1 MTKMDQMSEGAAVY
15 VQLLGSPRVRV
26 GSKQIPFVPDKRYQL
41 LAYLAYQGDWISREK
56 LAFLFWPDAPTAC
69 SRVNLRGLLQ
79 RVRSLSWLIGL
90 ERDEHKLRWFV
101 ESDVARIKQ
110 AIGEGKV
117 NETLSLYQGPLL
129 LGLEGDGEGEYG
141 AWLAMEREQF
151 HSRWRDGVLFKIREL
166 EGAGKQPQVAPLL
179 KHLLEQDPL
188 DEEVLQ
194 TYMRVAADS
203 GNQGQAL
210 GAYRHFVKRLK
221 VELAM
226 EPTTATEQLAKVI
239 TGSATASLSTLRT
252 SSKSSPSPTQTPLN
266 LEPSPHVRRLNV
278 PLPPRPTSSFVGR
291 SLELEQITHL
301 LSQEGCRLLTVT
313 GPGGVGKTRF
323 ALQATQKLARNYP
336 NGAYFIPLDSLTSPD
351 FIPTSLVKALGLE
364 LRGQEDAL
372 TQVIRFIE
380 SRRLLLVLDNY
391 EHLLQGATI
400 ASELLESCPGL
411 TLVVTSREHLN
422 LEEEWLLPLD
432 GLSYPLASG
441 DLWEAST
448 HEAVQL
454 FAERAKRVQPS
465 FTLTEETLP
474 HVVEICRLTLGLP
487 LGLEL
492 AAAWLRAMPVAEI
505 VIEIGRDYDFLS
517 RSSRNLADRHRSIRA
532 VFEHS
537 WRLLSSTE
545 QLVLRK
551 LSVFQGG
558 FRKEAAAYVTGAS
571 YAVLAA
577 LVDKSLLRFSP
588 EGRYDRHQ
596 LIYQYTQEKLQELP
610 KEHEE
615 TLERYGLYYH
625 RLLQGWGEEL
635 EGPHIRRAVDFFE
648 EELDNIRLA
657 WEWAAKGVR
666 TKELQRGAWHLVT
679 FLQLR
684 GYFREGIKLLHLAEL
699 ALDHTNAAH
708 QTSLGYVLLA
718 LARLFYR
725 LRETYPQKTKE
736 AAQRATDLLHPG
748 GEYWGITV
756 ALVYIGLTQSQ
767 EGNSDSGR
775 RYLQESLMLARK
787 NKFVDLIGGV
797 LINLAFIEDKLGDL
811 REAEHHTREALN
823 IYRDQKNPR
832 KTAEALKHLGFIILS
847 TKGPEQA
854 LELLHEALELFS
866 EYGDKMEELHT
877 TVGLTRGYLKLED
890 YKATII
896 WAEQGRRQAEKLGIF
911 FFKIML
917 LLQQAHAYAG
927 LDDFTRSARLLEK
940 SSQLVHTI
948 REPNMRKT
956 VILLTLLGATHLN
969 IKKKNLEAGGIYIG
983 CVLCNLE
990 VLEFHDKQVAKEFLE
1005 FLQLQLPSDKLATLL
1020 ERGKKIG
1027 LEEALQKLKTKM
1039 ATHTPLDF

>member
-1 MTKMDQMSEGAAVY
+1 MDQMSEGAAVY
-15 VQLLGSPRVRV
+15 VQLLGSPKARI

-41 LAYLAYQGDWISREK
+41 LAFLAYQGDWVSREK
-56 LAFLFWPDAPTAC
+56 LAFLFWPDTLAA
-69 SRVNLRGLLQ
+69 SGRVNLRGLLH
-79 RVRSLSWLIGL
+79 RVRSLPWLIGL
-90 ERDEHKLRWFV
+90 ETDEHRLRWSV
-101 ESDVARIKQ
+101 ETDVVRVRQ

-129 LGLEGDGEGEYG
+129 LGLDGDGDGEREYG
-141 AWLAMEREQF
+141 EWLSMEREQF
-151 HSRWRDGVLFKIREL
+151 HRRWRDGVLFKIREL
-166 EGAGKQPQVAPLL
+166 EGSGKQAQVAPLL

-210 GAYRHFVKRLK
+210 GAYQSFVKRLQ

-239 TGSATASLSTLRT
+239 TGSTTALLSISHT
-252 SSKSSPSPTQTPLN
+252 SSKPPPLPSQTPLN
-266 LEPSPHVRRLNV
+266 PESSPHVRRLNV
-278 PLPPRPTSSFVGR
+278 PLPPRPASSFVGR
-291 SLELEQITHL
+291 SLELEQITDL

-313 GPGGVGKTRF
+313 GPGGVGKTRL
-323 ALQATQKLARNYP
+323 ALQVTQKLARNYP
-336 NGAYFIPLDSLTSPD
+336 NGVYFMPLDSLTSPD
-351 FIPTSLVKALGLE
+351 FIPTSLAKALGLE

-372 TQVIRFIE
+372 TQVVRFIE
-380 SRRLLLVLDNY
+380 SKRLLLVLDNY
-391 EHLLQGATI
+391 EHLLEGATI
-400 ASELLESCPGL
+400 ASKLLESCPGL
-411 TLVVTSREHLN
+411 TLLVTSREHLN
-422 LEEEWLLPLD
+422 LEEEWLLPIE
-432 GLSYPLASG
+432 GLSYPLSG
-441 DLWEAST
+441 RDLREAST

-465 FTLTEETLP
+465 FTLTDETLP
-474 HVVEICRLTLGLP
+474 HVGEICRLVRGLP

-505 VIEIGRDYDFLS
+505 AHEIERDYDFLS
-517 RSSRNLADRHRSIRA
+517 RSTRNLADRHRSIRA

-537 WRLLSSTE
+537 WRLLSFTE
-545 QLVLRK
+545 QIVLRK
-551 LSVFQGG
+551 LSVFRGG
-558 FRKEAAAYVTGAS
+558 FRKEAAVYVTGAS

-596 LIYQYTQEKLQELP
+596 LIYQYTQEMLQEHP
-610 KEHEE
+610 EEHEE
-615 TLERYGLYYH
+615 TLERHGLYYLH
-625 RLLQGWGEEL
+625 LLQERGGEL

-648 EELDNIRLA
+648 EELDNIQLA
-657 WEWAAKGVR
+657 WGWAAKGVR

-699 ALDHTNAAH
+699 ALDPTNAAH

-725 LRETYPQKTKE
+725 LRESYPQKTKE
-736 AAQRATDLLHPG
+736 AAQRATELLRPV
-748 GEYWGITV
+748 GEDWGVAV
-756 ALVYIGLTQSQ
+756 ALLYIGLAQNQ
-767 EGNSDSGR
+767 EGDSDSGR

-797 LINLAFIEDKLGDL
+797 LINLAFIEDKLGNFE
-811 REAEHHTREALN
+811 EAEHHTREALD
-823 IYRDQKNPR
+823 IYRDQENPR
-832 KTAEALKHLGFIILS
+832 RTAEALKHLGFIILS

-854 LELLHEALELFS
+854 LELLHEALKLFK
-866 EYGDKMEELHT
+866 EYGDQMEELHT
-877 TVGLTRGYLKLED
+877 TVGLTRAYLKLKN
-890 YKATII
+890 YKATVI
-896 WAEQGRRQAEKLGIF
+896 WAEWGRQQAEKLGIF

-917 LLQQAHAYAG
+917 LLQQARAYAG
-927 LDDFTRSARLLEK
+927 LDDFTQSARLLEK

-956 VILLTLLGATHLN
+956 VILLILLGATHLN
-969 IKKKNLEAGGIYIG
+969 IKMKNLEASTLYLGF
-983 CVLCNLE
+983 VLCNLE
-990 VLEFHDKQVAKEFLE
+990 VLEFYDKQVAKGFLE
-1005 FLQLQLPSDKLATLL
+1005 ILQLHLPSDKLTALL
-1020 ERGKKIG
+1020 EHGKRLS
-1027 LEEALQKLKTKM
+1027 LEEALRKLKTEI
-1039 ATHTPLDF
+1039 ASYTPSDS